1 MKIGWIGLGNMGM
14 PMALNLHKAGYEVY
28 GNNRSKGK
36 EEQFQQQGGKIGLTI
51 VELAQQMDIIMT
63 CLPMPADVEDVYL
76 GEQGLFTSAKEAG
89 KEVVFVDFSTVS
101 PELSVK
107 LFEAAEEHGCAF
119 LDAPV
124 SGGVTGA
131 VAGTLSIMVG
141 GRQEDYDRVKPLLEV
156 VGGELYYVG
165 ASGSGQAVKLIN
177 QLMVAVHTQAVSEAF
192 TLGSKAGIDS
202 DVLYDILKH
211 SFAQSRIMDRHY
223 TEFIA
228 TGETKPGFAMKL
240 LAKDVN
246 LVADMAEAHG
256 LGLMAGRRAQ
266 AILNRAVENDYGE
279 LDMSRLIDFQRAED
293 GIDEGADGGASR
305 GSAGGRGQGGS
316 AQSGSSRVGTS
327 RVGKTLFAA
336 LLTMRDEEKNAQY
349 RPAHLDYLEMLRKQG
364 HIFAYGRFVDGAG
377 GLIIYRGTSF
387 EEVEKMVQQDPYV
400 LHGARD
406 YSVHEWAALLADG

>member
-51 VELAQQMDIIMT
+51 VELAQQMDVIMT
-63 CLPMPADVEDVYL
+63 CLPMPADVEHVYL
-76 GEQGLFTSAKEAG
+76 GEQGLFASAKEAG
-89 KEVVFVDFSTVS
+89 KEVIFVDFSTVS

-107 LFEAAEEHGCAF
+107 LFEAAGEHGCAF

-141 GRQEDYDRVKPLLEV
+141 GRQEVYDRVKPLLEV
-156 VGGELYYVG
+156 VGGELYYIG

-246 LVADMAEAHG
+246 LVNDMAEEKG
-256 LGLMAGRRAQ
+256 VELLAGRRAQ
-266 AILNRAVENDYGE
+266 ALFNLAVENDFGE
-279 LDMSRLIDFQRAED
+279 LDMSRFIDFQYRED
-293 GIDEGADGGASR
+293 GDVSGGGA
-305 GSAGGRGQGGS
+305 GASAGAPGGAFAGASGGSTQSGS
-316 AQSGSSRVGTS
+316 AQGGN
-327 RVGKTLFAA
+327 TLYAA
-336 LLTMRDEEKNAQY
+336 LLTMRDEEKNALH

-387 EEVEKMVQQDPYV
+387 EEVERMVQQDPYV
-400 LHGARD
+400 VHGARD
-406 YSVHEWAALLADG
+406 YSIHEWAALLADG